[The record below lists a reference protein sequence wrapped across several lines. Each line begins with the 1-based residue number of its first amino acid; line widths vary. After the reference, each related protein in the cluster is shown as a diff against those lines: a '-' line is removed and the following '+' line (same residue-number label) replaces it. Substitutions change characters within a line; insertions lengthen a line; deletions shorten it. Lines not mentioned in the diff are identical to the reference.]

1 MRQIQMGIDRLPQ
14 TWYKEILTQPP
25 VVFTYLIITIK
36 CSTGLVR
43 LMNSTSQSPAKQ
55 ELKSRKEKPKPV
67 VKTNITPQRYNR
79 FTRREGRD
87 WTLPGSANEFEKLIA
102 SKART
107 EISIREAEGRDWTL
121 IRKDNGIRVN
131 ARWWDAEWDPTASCS
146 EWTLATY
153 TAA

>member
-25 VVFTYLIITIK
+25 VVIVVLSTAVSFVTFKQGQKITKDALSDSMSIK
-36 CSTGLVR
+36 CEQWLGPR
-43 LMNSTSQSPAKQ
+43 LYEAGHQKDEGSATQKAKTAPCIQ
-55 ELKSRKEKPKPV
+55 VHCAFMENT
-67 VKTNITPQRYNR
+67 TNITPQRYNR
-79 FTRREGRD
+79 FTCR
-87 WTLPGSANEFEKLIA
+87 
-102 SKART
+102 
-107 EISIREAEGRDWTL
+107 EGRDWTL